1 MKKCLNIKKY
11 KSLTQLIL
19 EGELLFSTSNFFS
32 VDYVI
37 KYFRTLVLDG
47 QVNLSEADLLYTLT
61 LMNDEEYGGADVL
74 ILGGGDGALLFQL
87 LSATPKPNLVTMVEL
102 DQAVME
108 AVANHM
114 PSVTGGVLN
123 NMSGAGY
130 QTIVGDA
137 VKYLE
142 KCKNDG
148 KMFDFIF
155 GDLTDVPI
163 DTDNDGMNINNE
175 YFAGAFIFRQRCLG
189 LHLPYS

>member
-148 KMFDFIF
+148 KLF
-155 GDLTDVPI
+155 
-163 DTDNDGMNINNE
+163 
-175 YFAGAFIFRQRCLG
+175 
-189 LHLPYS
+189 S